1 MFCECSYP
9 NDFFSLHLPFS
20 SFFLLLSNCVW
31 VMCIIEKT
39 WIVKS
44 TTTTTTTT
52 IQNIQQSIECELNF
66 QANREKNYGEQWW
79 WQIFLVV
86 NIVTQLFVMNRRFL
100 CYMIMVAEPWLQL
113 WSHHRFLFCSTA
125 GVDLFH
131 SNILFEV

>member
-20 SFFLLLSNCVW
+20 SFFSTSSKLCVSNVYNREDMDCQVNSSNNNNDNS
-31 VMCIIEKT
+31 KY
-39 WIVKS
+39 
-44 TTTTTTTT
+44 TT
-52 IQNIQQSIECELNF
+52 IHWMWIEFSSKQGKKLWRTMMV
-66 QANREKNYGEQWW
+66 AN
-79 WQIFLVV
+79 FLVV